1 MKAKINNYL
10 IIKNL
15 VFIILF
21 FLQIPTNAQGK
32 KIENLSFLQLE
43 HKIDSLVYNNANASP
58 LIQFYIKKSKKENNL
73 KALVYAYR
81 YASQNPSE
89 KYKVKYSD
97 SAILVAKKINDNSIL
112 AEAYINKS
120 TLLIAKNQ
128 HDVASNYLM
137 LANRIA
143 EKTNDNYLKY
153 QTIYSI
159 AQNYLYLGRLSDAK
173 KEYEKCVNFF
183 SVNLDKSQTYGKN
196 YEMMF
201 MYSLINLID
210 INSKLNQFSDNEI
223 LLKKAFQYIKENKSN
238 FYYAYFISCEGT
250 NAYFLKNY
258 FLAIEK
264 LKKAQTLYQDSWP
277 HYTEIFYI
285 GMSYWQLGN
294 KKEAVKYFEKLD
306 KEYYIGINRNPQY
319 RPAYELLIEYY
330 ASKNNTDKQ
339 LEYINKLMSLDKSYE
354 KNYKY
359 LFAKIHKEYDTQK
372 LIEEKN
378 NIENSLKIHQYLT
391 LFVIIISIVL
401 ISFSTYKYFQIQR
414 RYKERFEQIISQ
426 KKTEIEKIPDTI
438 VEEDKTLTPKIAG
451 LSESTIT
458 YILEQLEIFEKEQQF
473 LDYKITQKLL
483 SEKLGT
489 NPTYLS
495 KIINV
500 YKEKNF
506 SNYLNDLRLEYVVEL
521 LKTEHKYLNRDI
533 KELANIAGFT
543 NAEAFSDN
551 FQRKFEIKP
560 SYFIKMMKEN
570 IKTSSL

>member
-1 MKAKINNYL
+1 MSVKA
-10 IIKNL
+10 
-15 VFIILF
+15 
-21 FLQIPTNAQGK
+21 QK
-32 KIENLSFLQLE
+32 KKLEDLSFLELE
-43 HKIDSLVYNNANASP
+43 HKIDSLVYNNGIISP

-89 KYKVKYSD
+89 KHKIKYSD

-112 AEAYINKS
+112 TEAYINKS
-120 TLLIAKNQ
+120 SLHIAKNE
-128 HDVASNYLM
+128 HDIASNYLM

-159 AQNYLYLGRLSDAK
+159 AQNYLYLGRLSEAK

-183 SVNLDKSQTYGKN
+183 SVNLDKSKTYGKN
-196 YEMMF
+196 YEMMY
-201 MYSLINLID
+201 MYSLISLID
-210 INSKLNQFSDNEI
+210 INSKLNQFSDNKI
-223 LLKKAFQYIKENKSN
+223 LLRKTFQYIKENNSN
-238 FYYAYFISCEGT
+238 FYYPYFISCEGT
-250 NAYFLKNY
+250 DAYYLKNY
-258 FLAIEK
+258 SVAINK
-264 LKKAQTLYQDSWP
+264 LKKAQHLYQDSWP

-285 GMSYWQLGN
+285 GMSYWKLGN

-306 KEYYIGINRNPQY
+306 KEYYKDKNQDPQF

-330 ASKNNTDKQ
+330 ASKNNINKQ

-359 LFAKIHKEYDTQK
+359 LFAKIHKEYDTKK
-372 LIEEKN
+372 LIDEKN
-378 NIENSLKIHQYLT
+378 SIENNLKIHQYIT
-391 LFVIIISIVL
+391 LFIIILSIL
-401 ISFSTYKYFQIQR
+401 IISFSTYKYLQMQR
-414 RYKERFEQIISQ
+414 RYRERFKQMISQ
-426 KKTEIEKIPDTI
+426 KNTEIEKMPVTI
-438 VEEDKTLTPKIAG
+438 VEENKKTTPKIAG

-458 YILEQLEIFEKEQQF
+458 YILEQLEIFEKEQLF
-473 LDYKITQKLL
+473 LDSKITQKLL

-495 KIINV
+495 KIINS
-500 YKEKNF
+500 YKKKNF
-506 SNYLNDLRLEYVVEL
+506 SNYLNDLRLEYIVEL

>member
-1 MKAKINNYL
+1 M
-10 IIKNL
+10 
-15 VFIILF
+15 
-21 FLQIPTNAQGK
+21 PTNAQGK

-89 KYKVKYSD
+89 KYKIKYSD

-112 AEAYINKS
+112 TEGYINKS
-120 TLLIAKNQ
+120 TLLISKNQ
-128 HDVASNYLM
+128 HNIAYKYLIR
-137 LANRIA
+137 AYRIA

-183 SVNLDKSQTYGKN
+183 SINLNKSQTYGKN

-201 MYSLINLID
+201 MYSLISLID
-210 INSKLNQFSDNEI
+210 INSKLNQFSDNKI
-223 LLKKAFQYIKENKSN
+223 LLKKAFQYIKENNSN

-285 GMSYWQLGN
+285 GMSYWKLGN

-306 KEYYIGINRNPQY
+306 KEYYKDKNQDPQF

-330 ASKNNTDKQ
+330 ASKNNSDKQ

-359 LFAKIHKEYDTQK
+359 LFAKIHKEYDSQK
-372 LIEEKN
+372 LIDEKN
-378 NIENSLKIHQYLT
+378 SIENSLKVHQYLT
-391 LFVIIISIVL
+391 LFIIKLSIL
-401 ISFSTYKYFQIQR
+401 IISFSTYKYFQIQR
-414 RYKERFEQIISQ
+414 RYKERFKQILSQ
-426 KKTEIEKIPDTI
+426 NTEIEKISVTI
-438 VEEDKTLTPKIAG
+438 VEENKTVTPKIAG
-451 LSESTIT
+451 LNESTVA
-458 YILEQLEIFEKEQQF
+458 YILEQLDIFEKEQQF
-473 LDYKITQKLL
+473 LDSKITQKLL

-506 SNYLNDLRLEYVVEL
+506 SNYLNDLRLEYIVEL
-521 LKTEHKYLNRDI
+521 LKKEHKYLNRDI

>member
-1 MKAKINNYL
+1 MKTK
-10 IIKNL
+10 IIKHHIFKNL
-15 VFIILF
+15 TILVLF
-21 FLQIPTNAQGK
+21 FIQILANAQEK
-32 KIENLSFLQLE
+32 KLEDLSFLELE
-43 HKIDSLVYNNANASP
+43 KKIDSSYNKKEELWIYINH
-58 LIQFYIKKSKKENNL
+58 YIKKSKEEKNDE
-73 KALVYAYR
+73 ALIYAYR
-81 YASQNPSE
+81 YASGYSVFPENL
-89 KYKVKYSD
+89 KYSD
-97 SAILVAKKINDNSIL
+97 SILFIAQKNKNQKLITESLINRSYTLMDNFMHKEALKYIIQAHNVASKIGDYYL
-112 AEAYINKS
+112 INKS
-120 TLLIAKNQ
+120 
-128 HDVASNYLM
+128 
-137 LANRIA
+137 
-143 EKTNDNYLKY
+143 KY
-153 QTIYSI
+153 FI
-159 AQNYLYLGRLSDAK
+159 AQNKIYLGLNSEAN
-173 KEYEKCVNFF
+173 KELKSCVKYFR
-183 SVNLDKSQTYGKN
+183 SNLKENKLGVDNELFY
-196 YEMMF
+196 
-201 MYSLINLID
+201 MYSLLSLID
-210 INSKLNQFSDNEI
+210 SNSKIKNHKENVSLLNE
-223 LLKKAFQYIKENKSN
+223 AFNYIKKNNLKEYYPYFVSSLGTEAYYNNNFLSAIKYLQKS
-238 FYYAYFISCEGT
+238 
-250 NAYFLKNY
+250 
-258 FLAIEK
+258 
-264 LKKAQTLYQDSWP
+264 LYSYNDQWQ

-285 GMSYWQLGN
+285 GMSYWKLGN

-306 KEYYIGINRNPQY
+306 KEYYIGVNRNPQY

-359 LFAKIHKEYDTQK
+359 LFAKIHKEYDSQK
-372 LIEEKN
+372 LIDEKN
-378 NIENSLKIHQYLT
+378 SIETNLKVHQYLT

-401 ISFSTYKYFQIQR
+401 ISFSTYKYFQMQR
-414 RYKERFEQIISQ
+414 RYKERFKQILSQ
-426 KKTEIEKIPDTI
+426 NIEIEKIPVTI
-438 VEEDKTLTPKIAG
+438 VEKSKTITPKIAG

-458 YILEQLEIFEKEQQF
+458 FILEQLEIFEKEQQF
-473 LDYKITQKLL
+473 LDSKITQKLL

-506 SNYLNDLRLEYVVEL
+506 SNYLNDLRLEYIVEL

>member
-1 MKAKINNYL
+1 MKTKINNYL

-15 VFIILF
+15 FFAVLF
-21 FLQIPTNAQGK
+21 FSQISINAQEK
-32 KIENLSFLQLE
+32 KLEDLSFLELE

-201 MYSLINLID
+201 MYSLISLID

-223 LLKKAFQYIKENKSN
+223 LLKKAFQYIKENNSN

-277 HYTEIFYI
+277 HYTDIFYI
-285 GMSYWQLGN
+285 GMSYWKLGN
-294 KKEAVKYFEKLD
+294 KKEAVKYFKKLD
-306 KEYYIGINRNPQY
+306 KEYYKDKNQDPQY

-359 LFAKIHKEYDTQK
+359 LFAKIHKEYDSQK
-372 LIEEKN
+372 LIDEKN
-378 NIENSLKIHQYLT
+378 SIENSLKILQYLT
-391 LFVIIISIVL
+391 LFIIILSIII

-414 RYKERFEQIISQ
+414 RYKERFKQILSQ
-426 KKTEIEKIPDTI
+426 NTEIEKIPVTI
-438 VEEDKTLTPKIAG
+438 VEENKTVIPKITG

-473 LDYKITQKLL
+473 LDSKITQKLL

-495 KIINV
+495 KIINA
-500 YKEKNF
+500 YKEKSF
-506 SNYLNDLRLEYVVEL
+506 SNYLNDLRLEYIVEL
-521 LKTEHKYLNRDI
+521 LKTEHQFLEKEI

>member
-1 MKAKINNYL
+1 MKTKINNYL

-201 MYSLINLID
+201 MYSLISLID

-223 LLKKAFQYIKENKSN
+223 LLKKAFQYIKENNSN

-285 GMSYWQLGN
+285 GMSYWKLGN
-294 KKEAVKYFEKLD
+294 KKEAVKYFKKLD
-306 KEYYIGINRNPQY
+306 KEYYKDKNQDPQF
-319 RPAYELLIEYY
+319 RPAYELLIEY
-330 ASKNNTDKQ
+330 
-339 LEYINKLMSLDKSYE
+339 
-354 KNYKY
+354 
-359 LFAKIHKEYDTQK
+359 
-372 LIEEKN
+372 
-378 NIENSLKIHQYLT
+378 
-391 LFVIIISIVL
+391 
-401 ISFSTYKYFQIQR
+401 
-414 RYKERFEQIISQ
+414 
-426 KKTEIEKIPDTI
+426 
-438 VEEDKTLTPKIAG
+438 
-451 LSESTIT
+451 
-458 YILEQLEIFEKEQQF
+458 
-473 LDYKITQKLL
+473 
-483 SEKLGT
+483 
-489 NPTYLS
+489 
-495 KIINV
+495 
-500 YKEKNF
+500 
-506 SNYLNDLRLEYVVEL
+506 
-521 LKTEHKYLNRDI
+521 
-533 KELANIAGFT
+533 
-543 NAEAFSDN
+543 
-551 FQRKFEIKP
+551 
-560 SYFIKMMKEN
+560 
-570 IKTSSL
+570 

>member
-1 MKAKINNYL
+1 MFFIVL
-10 IIKNL
+10 I
-15 VFIILF
+15 
-21 FLQIPTNAQGK
+21 FLQISINAQGK
-32 KIENLSFLQLE
+32 KLEDLSFLELE
-43 HKIDSLVYNNANASP
+43 HKIDSLFNTNGNALP
-58 LIQFYIKKSKKENNL
+58 LVQFYFKKSKKENNL

-89 KYKVKYSD
+89 NYKIKYSD

-120 TLLIAKNQ
+120 SLLVAKNQ

-137 LANRIA
+137 LANKIA
-143 EKTNDNYLKY
+143 ENTNDDYLKY
-153 QTIYSI
+153 QTIYLI
-159 AQNYLYLGRLSDAK
+159 AQNYLYLGQLSDAK
-173 KEYEKCVNFF
+173 KEYEKCVNFY
-183 SVNLDKSQTYGKN
+183 SENLNKSNTFGKN

-201 MYSLINLID
+201 IYSLISLID
-210 INSKLNQFSDNEI
+210 TNSKLNQFSDNKI
-223 LLKKAFQYIKENKSN
+223 LLEKAFKYIKENSSN

-250 NAYFLKNY
+250 NAYYLKNY

-264 LKKAQTLYQDSWP
+264 LKKAKTLYQDNFP

-285 GMSYWQLGN
+285 GLSYWKLGN

-306 KEYYIGINRNPQY
+306 KEYYIGVNKNPQY

-359 LFAKIHKEYDTQK
+359 LFAKIHKEYDTKK
-372 LIEEKN
+372 LIDEKN
-378 NIENSLKIHQYLT
+378 SIETNLKVHQYLT
-391 LFVIIISIVL
+391 LFVIIFSIVL
-401 ISFSTYKYFQIQR
+401 ISFSTYKYFQMQR
-414 RYKERFEQIISQ
+414 KYKERFEKIIS
-426 KKTEIEKIPDTI
+426 KNTEIEKIPVTI

-451 LSESTIT
+451 ISESTIT
-458 YILEQLEIFEKEQQF
+458 NILEELEIFEKEQQF
-473 LDYKITQKLL
+473 LDSKITQKLL

-495 KIINV
+495 KIINA
-500 YKEKNF
+500 YKGKNF
-506 SNYLNDLRLEYVVEL
+506 SNYLNDLRLEYIVEL
-521 LKTEHKYLNRDI
+521 LKTEHQFLEKEI

>member
-1 MKAKINNYL
+1 LKTKINNHL

-15 VFIILF
+15 VFAVLL

-32 KIENLSFLQLE
+32 KIENLSFLELE
-43 HKIDSLVYNNANASP
+43 HKIDSLFNTNGNALP
-58 LIQFYIKKSKKENNL
+58 LVQFYIKKSKKENNL

-89 KYKVKYSD
+89 NYKVKYSD

-143 EKTNDNYLKY
+143 EKTNDDYLKY
-153 QTIYSI
+153 QTIYLI

-173 KEYEKCVNFF
+173 KEYEKCVNFY
-183 SVNLDKSQTYGKN
+183 SANLNESKTFGKN

-201 MYSLINLID
+201 IYSLISLID
-210 INSKLNQFSDNEI
+210 TNSKLNQFFDNKI
-223 LLKKAFQYIKENKSN
+223 LLEKAFKYIKENSSN

-250 NAYFLKNY
+250 NAYYLKNY

-264 LKKAQTLYQDSWP
+264 LKKAKTLYQDNFP

-285 GMSYWQLGN
+285 GMSYWKLGN
-294 KKEAVKYFEKLD
+294 KKEAVKYFEILD
-306 KEYYIGINRNPQY
+306 KEYYKDKNQDPQF

-330 ASKNNTDKQ
+330 ASQNNTDKQ

-359 LFAKIHKEYDTQK
+359 LFAKIHKEYDTKK
-372 LIEEKN
+372 LIDEKN
-378 NIENSLKIHQYLT
+378 SIETNLKVHQYLT
-391 LFVIIISIVL
+391 LFIIILSIL
-401 ISFSTYKYFQIQR
+401 IISFSTYKYFQIQR

-426 KKTEIEKIPDTI
+426 NTEVEKVPITI
-438 VEEDKTLTPKIAG
+438 VEDDKTVTPKIAG

-458 YILEQLEIFEKEQQF
+458 YILEQLDIFEKEQQF
-473 LDYKITQKLL
+473 LDYKITQRLL

-506 SNYLNDLRLEYVVEL
+506 SNYLNDLRLEYIVEL

-551 FQRKFEIKP
+551 FQRKFGIKP

-570 IKTSSL
+570 IKTHS